1 MQLCFSSS
9 SFLGLIKIYYLG
21 PAFLKQ
27 ADFYKY
33 TKYIKEGVRVRKS
46 EALVST
52 ASTFSTE
59 PQLLDTICLH
69 G

>member
-46 EALVST
+46 
-52 ASTFSTE
+52 
-59 PQLLDTICLH
+59 DMKH
-69 G
+69 

>member
-1 MQLCFSSS
+1 MLVLLSCSFVFLLHL
-9 SFLGLIKIYYLG
+9 FLGLIKIYYLG

-46 EALVST
+46 
-52 ASTFSTE
+52 
-59 PQLLDTICLH
+59 DMKH
-69 G
+69 